1 MVLTLAFLAASE
13 AAAQRDDV
21 ADRAYR
27 LFYGVGVLQNCQA
40 LTEEAA
46 VSFTKAAQMLSLSEA
61 QMVTA
66 RTSGLNR
73 ADWQWGNRGLGG
85 YRRWCA
91 NEGALLVDWAERL
104 TSDPAAAAP
113 KLDDGLSP
121 PG

>member
-1 MVLTLAFLAASE
+1 MVLVLALMAASE
-13 AAAQRDDV
+13 AAAQPDDV

-27 LFYGVGVLQNCQA
+27 LFYGVGVLQNCQS

-46 VSFTKAAQMLSLSEA
+46 ASFSKAVQTLRLSEA
-61 QMVTA
+61 QMIAA

-91 NEGALLVDWAERL
+91 SEGALLVDWAERL
-104 TSDPAAAAP
+104 RADPAAAAP
-113 KLDDGLSP
+113 VLDDGLRP